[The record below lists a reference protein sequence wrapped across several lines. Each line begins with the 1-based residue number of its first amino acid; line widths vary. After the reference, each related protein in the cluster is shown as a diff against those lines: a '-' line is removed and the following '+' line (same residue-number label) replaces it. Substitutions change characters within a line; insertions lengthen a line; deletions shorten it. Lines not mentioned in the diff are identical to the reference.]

1 MMGSDPASL
10 DDYRLLGL
18 DPGASSEEVKR
29 AYRELAKRWH
39 PDRYAGKSDWERAQ
53 AEEKFK
59 DLQNAYRRIVTCP
72 LRDPFCAGEAP
83 SSEKRDRS
91 ADDGGPGEF
100 RDRDQRKKPFSHRG
114 SGKARTVRQPWGKL
128 WSEAVKALKGS
139 RRWTRMMVAALV
151 ILAALGL
158 YGLKESRPRGGRPG
172 AVPTAK
178 TVTGLSRNPV
188 DPASDLSARVGEALS
203 SLQAVHGNAPGKR
216 EALGE
221 SPSYV
226 LGMPETFTL
235 GSSEKDVLRVQG
247 PPDKAFGSRWSYG
260 LSEVRFQDG
269 RVVGYDNFD
278 GRLRVTISPAGG
290 STGTGSSAD
299 FFTLGSTKD
308 EVLRVQGVPTGV
320 RGSLW
325 HYGFSSVRF
334 SEDRVAAYDNSFGN
348 LKVRLA
354 PSREYM
360 EKTAGRAPS
369 FFTIGSSADEVL
381 AVQGTPSSVR
391 GNMWFYD
398 FSDVLFRDG
407 RVGWV
412 NDPAGRLRFVPK
424 EALSEKVPVNPR

>member
-1 MMGSDPASL
+1 MMGSDPATL

-18 DPGASSEEVKR
+18 HPGASSEEVKR

-39 PDRYAGKSDWERAQ
+39 PDRYADKSDWERTQ

-72 LRDPFCAGEAP
+72 LRDAFSAAEAP
-83 SSEKRDRS
+83 SGKKQDRS
-91 ADDGGPGEF
+91 AGEGGPGEF
-100 RDRDQRKKPFSHRG
+100 RDGDQRNMPFSRRG
-114 SGKARTVRQPWGKL
+114 SGGSRTVRQPREKL
-128 WSEAVKALKGS
+128 WSEAEKALKASG
-139 RRWTRMMVAALV
+139 RGTRMIVAALLIV
-151 ILAALGL
+151 AALGF
-158 YGLKESRPRGGRPG
+158 YGLKEFVAEDGRPEG
-172 AVPTAK
+172 APATKAVMDI
-178 TVTGLSRNPV
+178 GRNLN
-188 DPASDLSARVGEALS
+188 DPASDLSTRVEEALS
-203 SLQAVHGNAPGKR
+203 SLQKVDGNAPGER
-216 EALGE
+216 EAFGE
-221 SPSYV
+221 SSSNT

-235 GSSEKDVLRVQG
+235 GSPEKDVLRVQG
-247 PPDKAFGSRWSYG
+247 PPDKAVGGRWSYG
-260 LSEVRFQDG
+260 LSEVRFHDG

-278 GRLRVTISPAGG
+278 GRLRVMILPAGG
-290 STGTGSSAD
+290 SAAD
-299 FFTLGSTKD
+299 FFTLGSTKE
-308 EVLRVQGVPTGV
+308 EVLRVQGTPTGV
-320 RGSLW
+320 RGSVW

-334 SEDRVAAYDNSFGN
+334 SEDRVISYENSFGN

-369 FFTIGSSADEVL
+369 FFTIGSSTDEVL
-381 AVQGTPSSVR
+381 AVQGTPTSVR

-424 EALSEKVPVNPR
+424 EVISQKVPVNPR